1 MLCQVRDYSS
11 GCHFLCL
18 YLCTFRIILFFI
30 FTPISLSVFAKP
42 GPVLLQSSDAELH
55 CDITGDPNTEVQWMR
70 PNGEKY
76 NEKNRVINLK
86 SVTSKEAGQW
96 TCLVKNDLKLSVTL
110 TVVGGCPSVVVI
122 QYESVFITVILH
134 ISCCQ

>member
-1 MLCQVRDYSS
+1 M
-11 GCHFLCL
+11 
-18 YLCTFRIILFFI
+18 
-30 FTPISLSVFAKP
+30 
-42 GPVLLQSSDAELH
+42 LLQSSDAELH

-70 PNGEKY
+70 LPNGEKY
-76 NEKNRVINLK
+76 KETNQVIHLK
-86 SVTSKEAGQW
+86 SVTSEEAGQW

-122 QYESVFITVILH
+122 QYECVFITIMLH